1 MTIYQFMEPT
11 ALQTEPRV
19 ATTSRRRGDSRRRL
33 LAAARRLFVE
43 RGYHETRPQ
52 DIARA
57 ADLGHGT
64 FYLHFAD
71 KRACFFAFVD
81 EARSELQ
88 AEIDRRMAAEP
99 DLGGLIRAILEAS
112 WDYGERNPGVIRA
125 ALTDVSVIAKDP
137 DAPTSLMRLW
147 GDHWGQLLAKG
158 IESGRVHAGYDPA
171 IIGHAIIGFIVNA
184 ATQTVSNQQSRHQVI
199 DNLTTFLTRALAP
212 DQATTG
218 SNP

>member
-1 MTIYQFMEPT
+1 M
-11 ALQTEPRV
+11 
-19 ATTSRRRGDSRRRL
+19 
-33 LAAARRLFVE
+33 AAARQLFVE

-71 KRACFFAFVD
+71 KRACFLAFVE
-81 EARSELQ
+81 EARNELQ
-88 AEIDRRMAAEP
+88 AEIERRMASDL

-125 ALTDVSVIAKDP
+125 ALTDISMIANDT
-137 DAPTSLMRLW
+137 DAPTSLMRIW
-147 GDHWGQLLAKG
+147 GEHWGQIIETG
-158 IESGRVHAGYDPA
+158 IRNGRVHEGYDPT
-171 IIGHAIIGFIVNA
+171 IIGHAVIGFIVNA
-184 ATQTVSNQQSRHQVI
+184 GTQTGGSPQSHRLVI

-212 DQATTG
+212 DQAITG
-218 SNP
+218 RDT

>member
-1 MTIYQFMEPT
+1 MTSA
-11 ALQTEPRV
+11 ALETEPKS
-19 ATTSRRRGDSRRRL
+19 APSGRRRGDSRRRL
-33 LAAARRLFVE
+33 LAAARRLFVD

-71 KRACFFAFVD
+71 KRACFLAFVE
-81 EARSELQ
+81 EARGELQ
-88 AEIDRRMAAEP
+88 QEIERRMTADL
-99 DLGGLIRAILEAS
+99 DLGGSIRAILEAS

-125 ALTDVSVIAKDP
+125 ALTDISMIANDQ
-137 DAPTSLMRLW
+137 DTPTSLMHIW
-147 GDHWGQLLAKG
+147 GEHWGQILANG
-158 IESGRVHAGYDPA
+158 IKSGRVHAGYDPT

-184 ATQTVSNQQSRHQVI
+184 GMQTGPSPRSRRRVI

-212 DQATTG
+212 D
-218 SNP
+218 